1 MKLKYFSIIL
11 LFFCANSLFAQMT
24 KPTDPFAHTY
34 SIVAR
39 DSATGEMAVGVQ
51 SHWFSVGNAV
61 SWAEAGVGAVATQ
74 SFVNVSFGLRGLELL
89 KQGKSPQEVLD
100 ILLSDDEAREYR
112 QVAIIDKQGKVAVHT
127 GKKCVDYAGHTTGKN
142 FSVQAN
148 MMLNDKVWPAMAKSF
163 EKNKQLP
170 LAERVLTAMQ
180 AGQAAGGDIRGQ
192 QSAAL
197 LVVKGEASDQPW
209 NDKVL
214 DLRVDDNPEP
224 LKELER
230 LLKVFRAYEHMN
242 RGDLAVEKGDMAG
255 AMGEYTAAEQMFPN
269 NLEMQYWH
277 AITLANGG
285 KIAEAAAMLK
295 KIYKKDKNWQ
305 EMTRRLPKAGLLTVS
320 EKDLQKLLGE

>member
-1 MKLKYFSIIL
+1 MKIL
-11 LFFCANSLFAQMT
+11 LIFLPFFCISNLFAQMT
-24 KPTDPFAHTY
+24 KSADPFAHTY

-51 SHWFSVGNAV
+51 SHWFSVGTAV

-74 SFVNVSFGLRGLELL
+74 SFVNVSFGMRGLALL
-89 KQGKSPQEVLD
+89 KEGKSPQEALD
-100 ILLSDDEAREYR
+100 ILLSDDEAREVR
-112 QVAIIDKQGKVAVHT
+112 QVAIIDKQGRVAVHT
-127 GKKCVDYAGHTTGKN
+127 GKNCVEYAGHATGTN

-163 EKNKQLP
+163 EKNKSLP
-170 LAERVLTAMQ
+170 LAERVLAALQ
-180 AGQAAGGDIRGQ
+180 AGEAAGGDIRGK

-197 LVVKGEASDQPW
+197 LVVKAKASGEPW

-214 DLRVDDNPEP
+214 DLRVDDHPQP
-224 LKELER
+224 LQEMER

-242 RGDLAVEKGDMAG
+242 RGDLAVEKGDMQG
-255 AMGEYTAAEQMFPN
+255 AMQEYTAAEQMFPD

-285 KIAEAAAMLK
+285 KVAEAAAMLK
-295 KIYKKDKNWQ
+295 KIYKKDANWQ
-305 EMTRRLPKAGLLTVS
+305 ELTRRLPKAGLLTVS
-320 EKDLQKLLGE
+320 DKDFARLLGE

>member
-1 MKLKYFSIIL
+1 M
-11 LFFCANSLFAQMT
+11 LFAQMP
-24 KPTDPFAHTY
+24 KPRDPFAHTY

-39 DSATGEMAVGVQ
+39 DPVTGDLAVGVQ
-51 SHWFSVGNAV
+51 SHWFGVGNAV
-61 SWAEAGVGAVATQ
+61 SWAEPGVGAVATQ
-74 SFVNVSFGLRGLELL
+74 SFVNVSFGMRGLALMKE
-89 KQGKSPQEVLD
+89 GKSPEEALA

-112 QVAIIDKQGKVAVHT
+112 QVALIDTKGRVAVHT
-127 GKKCVDYAGHTTGKN
+127 GSKCVEYAGHTSGEN

-163 EKNKQLP
+163 QKNKQLP
-170 LAERVLTAMQ
+170 LPERVLAAMQ

-197 LVVKGEASDQPW
+197 LVVKGTASDKPW
-209 NDKVL
+209 SDKVL

-242 RGDLAVEKGDMAG
+242 RGDLAIEKGDMPG
-255 AMGEYTAAEQMFPN
+255 AMAEYTAAEQMFPD

-285 KIAEAAAMLK
+285 KIAEAAAMLR

-320 EKDLQKLLGE
+320 EKDLQKLLSE

>member
-1 MKLKYFSIIL
+1 MIKSSVCFIL
-11 LFFCANSLFAQMT
+11 GFFCALNLFAQMP

-39 DSATGEMAVGVQ
+39 DSATGDLAVGVQ
-51 SHWFSVGNAV
+51 SHWFGVGNAV

-74 SFVNVSFGLRGLELL
+74 SFVNVSFGMRGLALL
-89 KQGKSPQEVLD
+89 KEGKTPQEALAV
-100 ILLSDDEAREYR
+100 LLSDDEAREYR
-112 QVAIIDKQGKVAVHT
+112 QVAILDKQGRVAVHT
-127 GKKCVDYAGHTTGKN
+127 GKKCVAFAGHTTGTN

-163 EKNKQLP
+163 EKNKHLP
-170 LAERVLTAMQ
+170 LAERVLAAMQ
-180 AGQAAGGDIRGQ
+180 AGEAAGGDIRGQ

-197 LVVKGEASDQPW
+197 LVVKGEASSQPW

-214 DLRVDDNPEP
+214 DLRVDDHKAP
-224 LKELER
+224 LTELER

-242 RGDLAVEKGDMAG
+242 RGDLAIEKGDMPG
-255 AMGEYTAAEQMFPN
+255 AMAEYTAAETMFPD

-295 KIYKKDKNWQ
+295 KIYKKEKNWQ
-305 EMTRRLPKAGLLTVS
+305 ELTRRLPAAGLLSVS
-320 EKDLQKLLGE
+320 DKDLLKLLGE

>member
-1 MKLKYFSIIL
+1 MIKPCICFIL
-11 LFFCANSLFAQMT
+11 GLFCALNLFAQMP
-24 KPTDPFAHTY
+24 KPSDPFAHTY

-74 SFVNVSFGLRGLELL
+74 SFVNVSFGMRGLALL
-89 KQGKSPQEVLD
+89 KEGKSPQEALEL
-100 ILLSDDEAREYR
+100 LLSDDEAREYR
-112 QVAIIDKQGKVAVHT
+112 QVAILDKQGRVAVHT
-127 GKKCVDYAGHTTGKN
+127 GSKCISYAGHTSGTN

-197 LVVKGEASDQPW
+197 LVVKGEASKQPW
-209 NDKVL
+209 SDKVM

-230 LLKVFRAYEHMN
+230 LLTVFRAYEHMN
-242 RGDLAVEKGDMAG
+242 RGDLAVEKGDMPG
-255 AMGEYTAAEQMFPN
+255 AMAEYTAAEKMFPD

-285 KIAEAAAMLK
+285 KVAEAAAMLK
-295 KIYKKDKNWQ
+295 RIYKKEKNWQ
-305 EMTRRLPKAGLLTVS
+305 ELTRRLPAAGLLTVP
-320 EKDLQKLLGE
+320 EKDLPKLLGE